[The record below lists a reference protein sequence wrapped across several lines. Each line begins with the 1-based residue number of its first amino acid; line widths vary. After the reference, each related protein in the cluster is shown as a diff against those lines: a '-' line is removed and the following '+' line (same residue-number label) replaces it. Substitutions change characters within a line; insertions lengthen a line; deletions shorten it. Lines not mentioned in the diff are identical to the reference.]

1 MSLSSAESALALS
14 FPDGSHTVSQGVPPL
29 DPTTCYTEMLTLMRD
44 GDSAAA
50 REHALNL
57 QYWLTRGG
65 FCPPGHSLAEVK
77 RQLSQALRATEPVQR

>member
-1 MSLSSAESALALS
+1 
-14 FPDGSHTVSQGVPPL
+14 L

-57 QYWLTRGG
+57 QQWLNRGG
-65 FCPPGHSLAEVK
+65 FCPQGHSLAEVNS
-77 RQLSQALRATEPVQR
+77 QLARALRVTDAAQC